1 MIIPN
6 LQIKLLLTFPPLLTS
21 LFDSF
26 SSFVSNSTL
35 LSSFLQM
42 VLISLRSCSA
52 KFNQLLYFQSHQLRL
67 SHPISKERLPLR
79 DYCFVWV
86 RSIMFNWLD
95 EKIPFIYLIDE
106 LHFNILLAMKQI
118 LSYIFEMLPVSFNMV
133 LWIRNVRR

>member
-95 EKIPFIYLIDE
+95 EKIPFLSFIDK
-106 LHFNILLAMKQI
+106 LNLVILMPMKFLRYFLQRYGVCQ
-118 LSYIFEMLPVSFNMV
+118 LTC
-133 LWIRNVRR
+133 

>member
-21 LFDSF
+21 PFDSF

-95 EKIPFIYLIDE
+95 GKNTI
-106 LHFNILLAMKQI
+106 H
-118 LSYIFEMLPVSFNMV
+118 LSYR
-133 LWIRNVRR
+133 WITFQYFTYNEINTFLDIWNVTRVILHGTMNKKCS